1 MMKVYGNTM
10 DDMFRKQ
17 HSNDIS
23 NEINRMIQSLTNEK

>member
-1 MMKVYGNTM
+1 MMKVYGPSM
-10 DDMFRKQ
+10 DEMIRKE